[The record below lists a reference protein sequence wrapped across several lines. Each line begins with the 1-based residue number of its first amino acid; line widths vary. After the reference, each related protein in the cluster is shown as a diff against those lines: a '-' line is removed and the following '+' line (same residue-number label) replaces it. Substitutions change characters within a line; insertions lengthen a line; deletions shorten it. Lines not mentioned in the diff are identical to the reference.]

1 MKKIHFYI
9 IFAVMIGFMVMLW
22 GSLKNEQNPDVVRRV
37 IETEQAPEAIGP
49 YSQAIQTGNTLYLA
63 GQIGIDP
70 ESGELVSDSLE
81 IQVWQSMDNLQAV
94 LQAAEFSMRD
104 VVEVQVFL
112 TDMNH
117 FSRFNTLYK
126 DYFFEN
132 PPARGVVEVARLP
145 LDAKVEI
152 KMTAV
157 KRDPTTSF

>member
-1 MKKIHFYI
+1 MKKLHFYI
-9 IFAVMIGFMVMLW
+9 ILAVMVGFMIMLW
-22 GSLKNEQNPDVVRRV
+22 GSLKNEQNSEVVRRI
-37 IETEQAPEAIGP
+37 IETEQAPEAIGA
-49 YSQAIQTGNTLYLA
+49 YSQAVQTGNTLYLA

-94 LQAAEFSMRD
+94 LEAAEFNMRD
-104 VVEVQVFL
+104 VVEVEVFL
-112 TDMNH
+112 TDINH
-117 FSRFNTLYK
+117 FSRFNNLYG

-132 PPARGVVEVARLP
+132 PPARAVVEVVKLP

-157 KRDPTTSF
+157 KNKND

>member
-1 MKKIHFYI
+1 MKNYHFYI
-9 IFAVMIGFMVMLW
+9 ILAVLIGFMVMLW
-22 GSLKNEQNPDVVRRV
+22 GSLKNEKNDQIIRRV
-37 IETEQAPEAIGP
+37 IQTEQAPEAIGP
-49 YSQAIQTGNTLYLA
+49 YSQAIQAGNTLYLA

-81 IQVWQSMDNLQAV
+81 IQIWQSLDNLKAV
-94 LQAAEFSMRD
+94 LNAADFSMRD

-112 TDMNH
+112 TDINH
-117 FSRFNTLYK
+117 FSRFNKLYE

-132 PPARGVVEVARLP
+132 PPARGVVEVSRLP

-157 KRDPTTSF
+157 KIPGGIR

>member
-1 MKKIHFYI
+1 MKKYHFYI
-9 IFAVMIGFMVMLW
+9 ILAVLIGFMVMLW
-22 GSLKNEQNPDVVRRV
+22 GSLKNKQESEIVRRI

-81 IQVWQSMDNLQAV
+81 IQIWQSMDNLQAV
-94 LQAAEFSMRD
+94 IEAAEFSMKD

-112 TDMNH
+112 TNIDH
-117 FSRFNTLYK
+117 FGRFNKLYE
-126 DYFFEN
+126 DYFFED

-157 KRDPTTSF
+157 KISGE